1 MKNYSNLIVGFALTI
16 LLSSSLGAFSLYYL
30 NQISKTV
37 TDIYEHPFAVSNAGQ
52 SIESHILAMHR
63 DMKDVVLLT
72 NTDQLPVILK
82 NIDAHERAVIRE
94 FNVIFDRFLGDKA
107 QITKTYQTF
116 LDWRP
121 IRSEVLTL
129 HSLGQKDEAI
139 AITKLKGADHVKRLQ
154 AEVREF
160 VLFAKAKAE
169 HFYQQAEAKRRSSLF
184 ILSLI
189 ALVSVVGISIIGFV
203 VVNSKR
209 KADREMARQNHLVD
223 QNIMMATLDT
233 SGRVMKIS
241 NALCRFLQLNRNDIL
256 LQPSYFFENTSN
268 RNEVSQGILS
278 TVETG
283 KSWHGEIC
291 RIGKDGIQYFAN
303 STVLPN
309 FNENFEIIGYTN
321 ILQDA
326 TSKKLSVM
334 DKLTTLHN
342 RRAFE
347 EIFEREVRLSK
358 RNDSALTLAILDVDF
373 FKKYNDNYGH
383 PQGDVALK
391 QVGHILN
398 QSLKRPNDYVFRI
411 GGEEFAILLCDQNR
425 TQSQTMLDAIRSAV
439 ESAHIKHEFS
449 SVSDYLTVSIGAF
462 VFSGLS
468 DRDGADIYSEADKA
482 LYLAKETRNT
492 VVVSGQ
498 HEFSDAA

>member
-1 MKNYSNLIVGFALTI
+1 MKNYSSLIVGFALTI

-30 NQISKTV
+30 SQISSTV

-72 NTDQLPVILK
+72 DETQLPTILK
-82 NIDAHERAVIRE
+82 NIDSHERAVIRE

-107 QITKTYQTF
+107 EITKTYQTF

-129 HSLGQKDEAI
+129 YSLGQKEEAI

-169 HFYQQAEAKRRSSLF
+169 HFYQQAEDKRKSSLF

-189 ALVSVVGISIIGFV
+189 ALISVVGISVIGFIV
-203 VVNSKR
+203 VRSKR
-209 KADREMARQNHLVD
+209 KADREMAQQNHLVD
-223 QNIMMATLDT
+223 QNIMMATLDLQ
-233 SGRVMKIS
+233 GNVLKIS
-241 NALCRFLQLNRNDIL
+241 NALCRFLQLSQKDIL
-256 LQPSYFFENTSN
+256 QQQSYFFENTSN
-268 RNEVSQGILS
+268 RSQVSNSIFG

-283 KSWHGEIC
+283 KAWHGEIC
-291 RIGKDGIQYFAN
+291 RIGSDGVQYFAS

-309 FNENFEIIGYTN
+309 FNEKFEIVGYTN

-347 EIFEREVRLSK
+347 EIFEREVRLAK

-391 QVGHILN
+391 QVGQILN
-398 QSLKRPNDYVFRI
+398 QSLNRPNDYVFRI
-411 GGEEFAILLCDQNR
+411 GGEEFAILLCDQSR
-425 TQSQTMLDAIRSAV
+425 SQSQKMLDSIRVAI
-439 ESAHIKHEFS
+439 ESAHIKHEYS
-449 SVSDYLTVSIGAF
+449 TVSDYLTISVGAF
-462 VFSGLS
+462 VYSGMS
-468 DRDGADIYSEADKA
+468 DTEGAEIYNEADKA